1 MPTDEAFEEFLSKNK
16 IDLKQLEKGE
26 LEGLE
31 IQKRKERQIA
41 TARINAFPFK
51 YYELLRIQ
59 QNIGYEGY
67 LGIMQKWNNLWY
79 PYPGEESIAV
89 AHTPEGVLKSKNF
102 GEEDGEMR
110 AYCLI
115 NWIAKFYAALSVLST
130 EGSEVQNL
138 RIESLKQTEQLVPEL
153 KGISENKTWLTPDI
167 L

>member
-1 MPTDEAFEEFLSKNK
+1 
-16 IDLKQLEKGE
+16 
-26 LEGLE
+26 
-31 IQKRKERQIA
+31 
-41 TARINAFPFK
+41 
-51 YYELLRIQ
+51 
-59 QNIGYEGY
+59 
-67 LGIMQKWNNLWY
+67 MQKWNNLWY

-138 RIESLKQTEQLVPEL
+138 RMESLKQTEQLVPEL

>member
-67 LGIMQKWNNLWY
+67 LGIMQK
-79 PYPGEESIAV
+79 
-89 AHTPEGVLKSKNF
+89 
-102 GEEDGEMR
+102 
-110 AYCLI
+110 
-115 NWIAKFYAALSVLST
+115 
-130 EGSEVQNL
+130 
-138 RIESLKQTEQLVPEL
+138 
-153 KGISENKTWLTPDI
+153 
-167 L
+167 